1 VEAESGKS
9 FDYKCG
15 HLFALMKEFIFS
27 SEINKVF
34 MVFWDRENYERLHP
48 MPQRPPTSRTVRCRH
63 SSLFN
68 GIIN

>member
-1 VEAESGKS
+1 
-9 FDYKCG
+9 
-15 HLFALMKEFIFS
+15 
-27 SEINKVF
+27 

-48 MPQRPPTSRTVRCRH
+48 MPQRPPTARTVRCRH